1 MAAKHGKTTSTV
13 INALNISPHTRNAE
27 WKRAADT
34 HDVTGY
40 KADDTD
46 TAKNYIAGLT
56 DGTVTLSGM
65 YDTSA
70 TTGPAKVLEDCIAA
84 GVAVDFEY
92 AVEGLGTG
100 KPMRECQV
108 IVQTYNETSPVA
120 DIVTWTSDLQ
130 ITGAVARTTQ
140 A

>member
-1 MAAKHGKTTSTV
+1 MSAKHGKTTSTK
-13 INALNISPHTRNAE
+13 INAIDISPHTRNTE

-40 KADDTD
+40 KASDTD

-56 DGTVTLSGM
+56 DGTVTISGT
-65 YDTSA
+65 YDTDT
-70 TTGPAKVLEDCIAA
+70 TTGPGKVLEDCIAA
-84 GVAVDFEY
+84 GVAVPFAY
-92 AVEGLGTG
+92 AVEGIGTG
-100 KPMRECQV
+100 KPLQSCQV
-108 IVQTYNETSPVA
+108 LVQTYNETAPVA

-130 ITGAVARTTQ
+130 ITGAVTKTTQ

>member
-13 INALNISPHTRNAE
+13 INSLNISPHTRNCE
-27 WKRAADT
+27 WKRTGDT

-46 TAKNYIAGLT
+46 TSKVYINGLT
-56 DGTVTLSGM
+56 DGTATISGT
-65 YDTSA
+65 YDTDA
-70 TTGPAKVLEDCIAA
+70 TTGPAKVLEPLIGGAA
-84 GVAVDFEY
+84 VEFEY

-100 KPMRECQV
+100 KPMRTCNV
-108 IVQTYNETSPVA
+108 LVSSYNETAPVA
-120 DIVTWTSDLQ
+120 DIVTWTADLQ
-130 ITGAVARTTQ
+130 ITGPVAITAQ

>member
-13 INALNISPHTRNAE
+13 INAVDISPHTRNCE
-27 WKRAADT
+27 WKRTGDT

-40 KADDTD
+40 KPTETD
-46 TAKNYIAGLT
+46 TAKNYINGLT
-56 DGTVTLSGM
+56 DGTATLSGT
-65 YDTSA
+65 YDTDE
-70 TTGPAKVLEDCIAA
+70 TTGPAVVLEGLIGAEDP
-84 GVAVDFEY
+84 VEFQY

-100 KPMRECQV
+100 KPMRTCNV
-108 IVQTYNETSPVA
+108 LVQTYNETAPVA

-130 ITGAVARTTQ
+130 ITGPVAKSTQ

>member
-13 INALNISPHTRNAE
+13 INSVNISPHTRNVE
-27 WKRAADT
+27 WKRSADT

-40 KADDTD
+40 KASDTD

-65 YDTSA
+65 YDTDT
-70 TTGPAKVLEDCIAA
+70 TTGPAKVLEDAIAA
-84 GVAVDFEY
+84 GVAVEFEY

-100 KPMRECQV
+100 KPMRTCNV
-108 IVQTYNETSPVA
+108 IVNSYNETSPVA
-120 DIVTWTSDLQ
+120 DIVTWTSDCQ

-140 A
+140 V

>member
-1 MAAKHGKTTSTV
+1 MAAKHGKTTSTK
-13 INALNISPHTRNAE
+13 INAIDISPHTRNAE

-40 KADDTD
+40 KASDTD

-56 DGTVTLSGM
+56 DGTCTISGM
-65 YDTSA
+65 YDTDA

-84 GVAVDFEY
+84 GVAVEFAY
-92 AVEGLGTG
+92 AVEGIGTG
-100 KPMRECQV
+100 KPLRTCDV
-108 IVQTYNETSPVA
+108 IVSTYNETAPVA
-120 DIVTWTSDLQ
+120 DIVTWTADLQ
-130 ITGAVARTTQ
+130 ITGAVTRTTQ

>member
-13 INALNISPHTRNAE
+13 IGSINISPHTRNCE
-27 WKRAADT
+27 WKRSADT

-40 KADDTD
+40 KATDTD

-56 DGTVTLSGM
+56 DGTATISGT
-65 YDTSA
+65 YDTDA
-70 TTGPAKVLEDCIAA
+70 TTGPAKVLEDMIAA
-84 GVAVDFEY
+84 GVAVEFEY

-100 KPMRECQV
+100 KPMRTCQV
-108 IVQTYNETSPVA
+108 IVKSYNETSPVA

-140 A
+140 S

>member
-13 INALNISPHTRNAE
+13 INSVNISPHTRNVE
-27 WKRAADT
+27 WKGTADT

-40 KADDTD
+40 KASETD

-56 DGTVTLSGM
+56 DGTATLSGM
-65 YDTSA
+65 YDTDA
-70 TTGPAKVLEDCIAA
+70 TTGPAKVLEDIKAA
-84 GVAVDFEY
+84 GVAVEFEY

-100 KPMRECQV
+100 KPMRTCQV
-108 IVQTYNETSPVA
+108 LVQTYNETSPVA
-120 DIVTWTSDLQ
+120 DIVTWTADLQ

-140 A
+140 S

>member
-13 INALNISPHTRNAE
+13 INSINISPHTRNCE
-27 WKRAADT
+27 WKRTADT

-46 TAKNYIAGLT
+46 TSKVYIAGLT
-56 DGTVTLSGM
+56 DGTCTISGM
-65 YDTSA
+65 YDTDA
-70 TTGPAKVLEDCIAA
+70 TTGPAKVLEAIIAA
-84 GVAVDFEY
+84 GIAVPFEY

-100 KPMRECQV
+100 KPMRTCDV
-108 IVQTYNETSPVA
+108 IVSSYNETAPVA

-130 ITGAVARTTQ
+130 ITGPVAIAAQ